1 MILIESTRIPALL
14 KCKKGPLVAEP
25 GYGSNIHI
33 DGSGNKFIPDYLFS
47 ERFFNSQSMTL
58 SGSGSSVTFLGGAS
72 RVALTSCPAAV
83 PEPAGGRLFALTA

>member
-1 MILIESTRIPALL
+1 MGQTF
-14 KCKKGPLVAEP
+14 
-25 GYGSNIHI
+25 I
-33 DGSGNKFIPDYLFS
+33 DGSGEHSFIADYLFS

-58 SGSGSSVTFLGGAS
+58 SGSGSSAALLGGAS